1 MKHAYD
7 IETEAWDKFVIGGV
21 LSSNGT
27 WYCRDWTKERE
38 LVEYILS
45 LEGELWGHNA
55 GRYDTLWLLKWIK
68 ALMPG
73 RYKEVRIF
81 ATSARITLVKIGK
94 LSIRDSAALAPMAL
108 AKAAGIGG
116 MVKLDTGFEC
126 GGDCHD
132 ARRTGKKCGGYCR
145 ISRSMSGTELT
156 TLEMYLK
163 GDCIAVLDG
172 CIGGLETYAARKGIK
187 LAGTIGSCSWQTAQ
201 KQYDLPN
208 ADWKSPRHYAWA
220 RKGYFGG
227 RVQVGR
233 PVSKKGK
240 RWDINSA
247 YIAALTETNLPVGDY
262 YETTSE
268 QARDSY
274 HRGKEGIY
282 TVTVAVDKQHI
293 PPLPWRDGKQ
303 RVWYPYGTF
312 TGSWSGLALRYATA
326 HCHTRIV
333 DFFPSLVWSDSAP
346 ILRAYAQSVWDAR
359 KEAIQLGGKKSPL
372 ATWEKWRGNAITG
385 KFAQNPVTFDCRLML
400 ESPAGCIGS
409 HDCRDKHPAAKCC
422 PHECKGNC
430 GASWQPIG
438 RNTGV
443 WSRPVFKIATN
454 AHVQWAAY
462 LTGAA
467 GIKLHSQIVSDGVGG
482 LTFVYGD
489 TDSMYAERDDAINV
503 GEGLGQ
509 FLYEG
514 SYTDFRALAPKTYSF
529 VNDKG
534 EREVKSKGIPNPDW
548 GELIAGIPQ
557 RIQSGVNQ
565 FRSGVRSGNLFQRRD
580 TFRAAAVDKFGDRE
594 YTGKFPWT
602 EPTHF
607 DDIGRIQR

>member
-7 IETEAWDKFVIGGV
+7 IETESWDKFVIGGV
-21 LSSNGT
+21 LSSNGN
-27 WYCRDWTKERE
+27 WYVQDWRNERG
-38 LVEYILS
+38 LVEYILT

-55 GRYDTLWLLKWIK
+55 GRYDTLWLLKWIR

-73 RYKEVRIF
+73 RYKEIRIF

-94 LSIRDSAALAPMAL
+94 LSIRDSAAIAPMTL

-116 MVKLDTGFEC
+116 KVKLDTGFQC
-126 GGDCHD
+126 SGDCAD
-132 ARRTGKKCGGYCR
+132 AKRTGKTCGGYCR
-145 ISRSMSGTELT
+145 ISREMSAEDLA
-156 TLEMYLK
+156 TLETYLK
-163 GDCIAVLDG
+163 GDCDAVLNG
-172 CIGGLETYAARKGIK
+172 CIAGLESYASRKGIK
-187 LAGTIGSCSWQTAQ
+187 LAGTIGSCSWQTA
-201 KQYDLPN
+201 KAQYNLPDAN
-208 ADWKSPRHYAWA
+208 WQQARHYAWA
-220 RKGYFGG
+220 RQGYFGG

-233 PVSKKGK
+233 PVSKRGK

-247 YIAALTETNLPVGDY
+247 YIAALTETSLPVGDY

-268 QARDSY
+268 QAHDSY
-274 HRGKEGIY
+274 QRGKDGIY

-293 PPLPWRDGKQ
+293 PFLPWRDAKQ

-312 TGSWSGLALRYATA
+312 TGSWTGLALRYATSSS
-326 HCHTRIV
+326 HTRII
-333 DFFPSLVWSDSAP
+333 DFYPSLVWGDSSP

-359 KEAIQLGGKKSPL
+359 KEAILAGGKKSPL
-372 ATWEKWRGNAITG
+372 ATWEKWRGVAITG
-385 KFAQNPVTFDCRLML
+385 KFAQNPVTYDCRLYAVA
-400 ESPAGCIGS
+400 PQGCAGS
-409 HDCRDKHPAAKCC
+409 YPCRDKHPAPKCC
-422 PHECKGNC
+422 VHECAGNC
-430 GASWQPIG
+430 GAPWKPIG

-443 WSRPVFKIATN
+443 WSRTVFKIAPN

-462 LTGAA
+462 LTSAA
-467 GIKLHSQIVSDGVGG
+467 GIKLHRQIVSDGEGG

-489 TDSMYAERDDAINV
+489 TDSMYAERDDAIDV
-503 GEGLGQ
+503 GEELGQ

-534 EREVKSKGIPNPDW
+534 EREVKSKGIPTPDW

-565 FRSGVRSGNLFQRRD
+565 FKSGVRTGDLFKRRD

-607 DDIGRIQR
+607 DDINRIVR